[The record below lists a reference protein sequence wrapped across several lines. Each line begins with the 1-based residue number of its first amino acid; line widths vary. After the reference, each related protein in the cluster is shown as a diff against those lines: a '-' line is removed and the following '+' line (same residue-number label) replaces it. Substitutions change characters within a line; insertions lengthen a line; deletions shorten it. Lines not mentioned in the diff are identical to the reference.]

1 MQDLTVLVLEDEP
14 FQRLVTVTALKKV
27 LPGLILQAADGR
39 EAVAVLTA
47 CKAVDIVLCDL
58 KMTGMDG
65 LAFLRQASS
74 SGKIGAVVLCSELDP
89 VLRQATVAM
98 IHCLGLTFLGDL
110 GKPFKLEGFS
120 PLVKRY
126 RELCSTVPQLLSPA
140 ELPTLSDVQQGLDN
154 GEFEAYYQP
163 EVTLEGALLVGAEV
177 LARWTHPQWGVLSP
191 AHFLPVMEQ
200 HNLISRLFWQLF
212 EQGLVLQ
219 QRLAAQGRM
228 INLAFNLHPAQLAC
242 ATLTERI
249 AMLLKRSQVPAASV
263 MFEITESGLITAPAR
278 SLENLVRLRM
288 LGCGLAMDD
297 FGAGYSSL
305 DRLSELPF
313 TQLKLD
319 RAFVRKMQNQPKSA
333 AIISC
338 SVALAQALGIS
349 LVIEG
354 VETAE
359 QQARLMELGG
369 TLAQGFL
376 FARPMPES
384 HFVDFCTQQVG
395 WHSC

>member
-14 FQRLVTVTALKKV
+14 FQRLVTVTALEKV
-27 LPGLILQAADGR
+27 LPGPILQAADGH
-39 EAVAVLTA
+39 EAVALLSA
-47 CKAVDIVLCDL
+47 CEAVDIVLCDL
-58 KMTGMDG
+58 KMAGMDG
-65 LAFLRQASS
+65 LAFLRHASS

-110 GKPFKLEGFS
+110 GKPFNLEGFS
-120 PLVKRY
+120 QVVKRY
-126 RELCSTVPQLLSPA
+126 REHCSAAPRQLSPS
-140 ELPTLSDVQQGLDN
+140 ELPTLSEVQQGLDN

-163 EVTLEGALLVGAEV
+163 KVTLKDQLLAGAEV
-177 LARWTHPQWGVLSP
+177 LARWTHPQWGLLPP
-191 AHFLPVMEQ
+191 AHFLPVMEE
-200 HNLISRLFWQLF
+200 HNLINRLFWQMF
-212 EQGLVLQ
+212 EQGLALQ
-219 QRLAAQGRM
+219 QKLAAQGHV
-228 INLAFNLHPAQLAC
+228 INLAFNLHPSQLAC
-242 ATLTERI
+242 IALTERI
-249 AMLLKRSQVPAASV
+249 TMLIKRSHVPSSSV
-263 MFEITESGLITAPAR
+263 MFEITESGLICAPAS
-278 SLENLVRLRM
+278 SLESLVRLRM

-313 TQLKLD
+313 SQIKLD
-319 RAFVRKMQNQPKSA
+319 RAFVRKLQSQPKSA

-354 VETAE
+354 VETVE
-359 QQARLMELGG
+359 QQAHLIELGA

-384 HFVDFCTQQVG
+384 HFLDFCTQRRL
-395 WHSC
+395 